1 MSSANTF
8 FDRAEKLIKRLE
20 ALFAFP
26 EQEEI
31 GEGVAWR
38 WRTIAQHKRLEKIT
52 TFANLQLTDLLHI
65 EKQKMELERN
75 TKQFLSGLPANNALL
90 WGPRGTGK
98 SSLIKALFNE
108 YSSQGLKLVEV
119 EKSELTD
126 LPEIVDRLRPFKH
139 QFVIYCDDLS
149 FDSGDAGYRGLK
161 SVLDGSVLET
171 PDNIIIYATSNR
183 RHLVPEYQKDN
194 QQSQIL
200 DGELHHSEAVEER
213 VSLSERFGLWL
224 SFQPMSQKKYLD
236 ITEYWLKKLDRAP
249 KDLAEARAAALKW
262 ALLRGSRS
270 GRVAHQFSKDWAGRS
285 LLEKKDGSL

>member
-38 WRTIAQHKRLEKIT
+38 WRTIAQHKKLEKIT

>member
-1 MSSANTF
+1 MSSASTF

-20 ALFAFP
+20 ALFVFP

-31 GEGVAWR
+31 GEGIAWR
-38 WRTIAQHKRLEKIT
+38 WRSTGQNRRLEKIT
-52 TFANLQLTDLLHI
+52 TFADVQLIDLLHI
-65 EKQKMELERN
+65 DKQKKELERN

-98 SSLIKALFNE
+98 SSLVKALFNK

-126 LPEIVDRLRPFKH
+126 LPEIVDKLRPFKR

-149 FDSGDAGYRGLK
+149 FDAGDSSYRGLK

-200 DGELHHSEAVEER
+200 EGELHHSEAVEER
-213 VSLSERFGLWL
+213 ISLSERFGLWL
-224 SFQPMSQKKYLD
+224 SFQPMSQTKYLD
-236 ITEYWLKKLDRAP
+236 ITEYWLKKLGQTPQDFAG
-249 KDLAEARAAALKW
+249 ARAAALKW

-285 LLEKKDGSL
+285 LLEKKDGCL